1 MDRSP
6 SRSHHSAKFG
16 FQRHSSIEGIMFL
29 VCHVMSQDQKAM

>member
-16 FQRHSSIEGIMFL
+16 FQRHSSIEGMFL